1 LIKSINKENKK
12 VSIRIYRTFQEKSIK
27 KEKIKKSKNPRKKA
41 RNDFEKLKN
50 HPYPSR
56 RSKAIYVK
64 VHIFSPFV
72 QYDFPSSFLN
82 DPFKSL

>member
-1 LIKSINKENKK
+1 MPLRSKNKK
-12 VSIRIYRTFQEKSIK
+12 LAIKNKNK
-27 KEKIKKSKNPRKKA
+27 KEIKIKRKKA
-41 RNDFEKLKN
+41 RNDFEKPKK
-50 HPYPSR
+50 HPYPSH

-72 QYDFPSSFLN
+72 QYDFSFSSLN